1 MLPEMFDEV
10 VNTTL
15 FGCKTILSKKKGY
28 GTDEDRLSN
37 FKRAGEL
44 QKVKS
49 TTALMGMLAK
59 HTVALNDYMVDYE
72 SNKVTSAE
80 DLDEKITDS
89 INYLL
94 LLKGLLVEAGL
105 LPFVV
110 VAMPKKKG
118 R

>member
-1 MLPEMFDEV
+1 
-10 VNTTL
+10 
-15 FGCKTILSKKKGY
+15 
-28 GTDEDRLSN
+28 
-37 FKRAGEL
+37 
-44 QKVKS
+44 
-49 TTALMGMLAK
+49 
-59 HTVALNDYMVDYE
+59 MVDYE
-72 SNKVTSAE
+72 NHKVTSAE